1 MISIRGIKKSFHKT
15 PVLKGIDIELNKG
28 EVLAIIGPSGSGKST
43 LLRCLNWLEVPDE
56 GIISIDDVTVDAENC
71 KKKQVQQLIQKST
84 MVFQH
89 YNLFKNKSVIE
100 NVTQG
105 LITTKKLPK
114 DEAYSI
120 GEKYLDQVGLLKF
133 KDKYPATISGG
144 QQQRVG
150 IARALA
156 MDPELLL
163 FDEPTSALDP
173 ELVSGVLKIIKD
185 IASMQKTMILVTHEM
200 SFAKD
205 VADKIIFMED
215 GNIIESGTT
224 DEVFIQS
231 HNSRTQSF
239 INKIETEQDE
249 EVLQ

>member
-1 MISIRGIKKSFHKT
+1 MISIQGIKKSFHKT

-56 GIISIDDVTVDAENC
+56 GIISIDDVSLDAENY
-71 KKKQVQQLIQKST
+71 KKKQIQQLIQKST

-89 YNLFKNKSVIE
+89 YNLFKNKSVME

-114 DEAYSI
+114 DEAYAI

-133 KDKYPATISGG
+133 KDKYPATLSGG

-224 DEVFIQS
+224 DEVFNQS

-249 EVLQ
+249 EVL

>member
-56 GIISIDDVTVDAENC
+56 GIISIDDVTVDAENY
-71 KKKQVQQLIQKST
+71 KKRQVQQLIQKST

-114 DEAYSI
+114 DEANSI

-133 KDKYPATISGG
+133 KDKYPATLSGG

>member
-1 MISIRGIKKSFHKT
+1 MISIQGIKKSFHKT

-56 GIISIDDVTVDAENC
+56 GIISIDDVSVDAENY
-71 KKKQVQQLIQKST
+71 KKKQIQQLIQKST

-89 YNLFKNKSVIE
+89 YNLFKNKSVME

-114 DEAYSI
+114 DEAYVI

-133 KDKYPATISGG
+133 KDKYPATLSGG

-224 DEVFIQS
+224 DEVFNQS

-249 EVLQ
+249 EVL

>member
-1 MISIRGIKKSFHKT
+1 MISIQGIKKSFNKT

-56 GIISIDDVTVDAENC
+56 GIISIDDVSVDAENY
-71 KKKQVQQLIQKST
+71 KKKQIQQLIQKST

-89 YNLFKNKSVIE
+89 YNLFKNKSVME

-105 LITTKKLPK
+105 LITTKKLLK
-114 DEAYSI
+114 DEAYAI

-133 KDKYPATISGG
+133 KDKYPATLSGG

-224 DEVFIQS
+224 DEVFNQS

-249 EVLQ
+249 EVL